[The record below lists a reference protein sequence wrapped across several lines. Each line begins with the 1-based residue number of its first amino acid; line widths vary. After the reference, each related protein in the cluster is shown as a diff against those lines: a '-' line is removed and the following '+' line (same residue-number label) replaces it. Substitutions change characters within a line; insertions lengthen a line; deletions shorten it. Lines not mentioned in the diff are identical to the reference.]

1 MHPSTAADDPAAS
14 ALPAAPVRAGWAL
27 FSKNAGQTMDY
38 TILDDSIGSAM
49 AERYIRLGLTA
60 HTDDPAAGRPE
71 ALPWLSFVGTT
82 EDPAAACCVMR
93 VDWSDRRD
101 GTGQPVT
108 PTRLLLIP
116 WPDASRTRTTFTDQA
131 RAMQLS
137 WTDVNGVPA
146 GADRDGVPITLQTD
160 HAAVS
165 LAAIDHA
172 GAQWAAAT
180 AALLLDGRQVVI
192 AIGRTPVPMGGRLRY
207 MDADFALLPYAY
219 RARLSAATWAS
230 YRVKH
235 SIRLSFAERG
245 VGGQTE
251 VVTEQEPAPPQS
263 PEAVEYLRILRGLRD
278 KGIPWARIVEH
289 LAQQNNPG
297 RCRDASEAVDVLA
310 TLDIAASVYR
320 DVVNGRG
327 SAVRVQQVL
336 ATMGWEGFE
345 TSTMRTTIAAF
356 LTEAALR
363 GDGEAH
369 AVLVAHWLTAP
380 VIEQLTERI
389 KAELAAG
396 RIETL
401 RVWFP
406 LAHRHRASSS
416 QALLVTVTGLVAAHP
431 TPATVTGWLKLLA
444 APPAGTD
451 FADPEIHR
459 LFIGQ
464 PAAAATLLG
473 AFPFD
478 PTGMRS
484 LNQLSDLWLSTM
496 RSQPSWLNPVI
507 AAVKGDP
514 HYISAALV
522 DAMARQ
528 WTGGVSYVLEVA
540 MATGHLDTV
549 LAPMFAPLA
558 ALMQSP
564 EYGSTVRSA
573 LHRLVDSGAPL
584 TPQSQAVVD
593 ELLLIGDG
601 QAPFLTRTVG
611 RPDDSYL
618 ATLRSGLTMTP
629 IQPHRDRIMAGL
641 LQILVADTG
650 TAAGARRLVAVVNKA
665 ATPLLDQVAPYVND
679 YCIRHPDD
687 VAGLNLGPQWQA
699 RLHGSIRLYQ
709 AFVDRCRTSATGD
722 EIAADIIPLLP
733 FIPPQRL
740 INDLRTWLV
749 PGREDATY
757 RLFRCLRGAEDYR
770 GPEFARD
777 LQVAL
782 VENHFTGGQSY
793 WNWLQD
799 RAQGVPLELD
809 QITRTVR
816 QLHQH
821 SDQGG
826 WLKNIF
832 RRRPG
837 A

>member
-1 MHPSTAADDPAAS
+1 MHPSTAAGDPAAS
-14 ALPAAPVRAGWAL
+14 ALPAPVRAGWAL

-38 TILDDSIGSAM
+38 AILDGSIGSAM

-60 HTDDPAAGRPE
+60 HTDDPAPGKPE

-101 GTGQPVT
+101 GTGQAVT

-137 WTDVNGVPA
+137 WIDVNGTPG
-146 GADRDGVPITLQTD
+146 GADRDGVPLTLQTD

-172 GAQWAAAT
+172 GAEWAAAT

-192 AIGRTPVPMGGRLRY
+192 AIGRTAVPMGGRLRY
-207 MDADFALLPYAY
+207 MDAVFALLPYAY

-245 VGGQTE
+245 VAGQTE
-251 VVTEQEPAPPQS
+251 VVTDQEPAPPQS

-289 LAQQNNPG
+289 LAQQGDPA

-310 TLDIAASVYR
+310 KLDVAASVYR
-320 DVVNGRG
+320 EVVNGRG

-336 ATMGWEGFE
+336 GALGWEGFE
-345 TSTMRTTIAAF
+345 TPPMRSAIAAF

-363 GDGEAH
+363 GDGEAQ
-369 AVLVAHWLTAP
+369 AVLVAHWAAPP
-380 VIEQLTERI
+380 VIEQRTEQIR
-389 KAELAAG
+389 AELATG
-396 RIETL
+396 RADTL

-406 LAHRHRASSS
+406 LAQRHRPSSS
-416 QALLVTVTGLVAAHP
+416 QALLITVTGLVAAHP
-431 TPATVTGWLKLLA
+431 SHAAVSGWLALLS

-459 LFIGQ
+459 LFIGH
-464 PAAAATLLG
+464 ATAAATLLG
-473 AFPFD
+473 AFPFN

-484 LNQLSDLWLSTM
+484 LNHLTDLWLTTM
-496 RSQPSWLNPVI
+496 RSQPSWLSPVI

-514 HYISAALV
+514 HYISAPLV
-522 DAMARQ
+522 DAMASH
-528 WTGGVSYVLEVA
+528 WPGGVPYVLEVA
-540 MATGHLDTV
+540 MATGHLDAV
-549 LAPMFAPLA
+549 LTPMFALLA

-564 EYGSTVRSA
+564 EHGSTVRSA
-573 LHRLVDSGAPL
+573 LHRLVGSRTPPAP
-584 TPQSQAVVD
+584 PSQAVVD

-601 QAPFLTRTVG
+601 RAPFLARTAG
-611 RPDDSYL
+611 RPSDSYL
-618 ATLRSGLTMTP
+618 ATLRSGLTMAAL
-629 IQPHRDRIMAGL
+629 QPHRDRILTGL
-641 LQILVADTG
+641 LQVLVADTG
-650 TAAGARRLVAVVNKA
+650 TATGARRLVAVVNKA
-665 ATPLLDQVAPYVND
+665 ATSLLDQVAPYVND
-679 YCIRHPDD
+679 YCITHPED
-687 VAGLNLGPQWQA
+687 VAGLELGPQWQA
-699 RLHGSIRLYQ
+699 RLHVSIGLYQ
-709 AFVDRCRTSATGD
+709 AFADRCRTGATGD
-722 EIAADIIPLLP
+722 EIAADIMSLLL
-733 FIPPQRL
+733 FIPHQRL
-740 INDLRTWLV
+740 INELRAWLV

-757 RLFRCLRGAEDYR
+757 RLFRCLRGADDYR
-770 GPEFARD
+770 AEEFAYD

-782 VENHFTGGQSY
+782 VERHFPGSQSY

-799 RAQGVPLELD
+799 RAQGIPFELD

-821 SDQGG
+821 SDPGG